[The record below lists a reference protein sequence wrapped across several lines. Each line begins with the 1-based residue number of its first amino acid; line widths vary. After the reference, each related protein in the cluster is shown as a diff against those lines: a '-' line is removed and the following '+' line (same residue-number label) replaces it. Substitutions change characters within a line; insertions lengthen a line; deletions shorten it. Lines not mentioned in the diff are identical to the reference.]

1 MKILI
6 AEDEDDIRRLLAL
19 NMKKEGY
26 EVIECKDG
34 IEALEAFKNQEVHLA
49 LLDIMMPNIDGITVM
64 EEIRKTSVIP
74 IIFITAMSTDSDKV
88 LALELGADDYIV
100 KPINTIELT
109 ARVAS
114 QLSHCYQYVNN
125 KEEKQEYLTII
136 NINSRRAT
144 KIITDL
150 FEFSLLDSMDYKLNM
165 KNVDVNEVLR
175 EIVAYYIPELEAK
188 DFNYDFNISEEEY
201 LVNIDEVKFTR
212 AISNLIDNA
221 IKYNEKN
228 TTLSVIS
235 RKFNDR
241 IEIRIFD
248 DGRGI
253 NEEIRD
259 KIFEA
264 FVREDKAR
272 SSSTEGAG
280 LGLAITKAIIEK
292 HSGSIKL
299 LDNTKGT
306 EYKIIL
312 NI

>member
-114 QLSHCYQYVNN
+114 QLSRCYQYVNN

-228 TTLSVIS
+228 TTLSVMS

-306 EYKIIL
+306 EYKIIP

>member
-34 IEALEAFKNQEVHLA
+34 IETLEAFKNQEVHLA

-88 LALELGADDYIV
+88 LAWGLGADDYIV

-114 QLSHCYQYVNN
+114 QLSRCYQYVNN

-253 NEEIRD
+253 NEEIREL
-259 KIFEA
+259 I
-264 FVREDKAR
+264 RE
-272 SSSTEGAG
+272 
-280 LGLAITKAIIEK
+280 
-292 HSGSIKL
+292 
-299 LDNTKGT
+299 
-306 EYKIIL
+306 L
-312 NI
+312 NK

>member
-34 IEALEAFKNQEVHLA
+34 IETLEAFKNQEVHLA

-88 LALELGADDYIV
+88 LAWGLGADDYIV

-114 QLSHCYQYVNN
+114 QLRRCYQYVNN

-259 KIFEA
+259 KIFEV

-280 LGLAITKAIIEK
+280 VGLAITKAIIEK